1 MMNGEIHLRLTNRA
15 ILLVLGVLGLVWV
28 LGHATHIVV
37 VLFLAILLAAAVSSV
52 ANGLARFRIRR
63 AAAILLTY
71 LLVLAMLVGLGALLV
86 PLIASEVTLLR
97 DNLPTYQSQADAL
110 LARLPATNGAPPK
123 VDDLVGQLGGRLE
136 GAAIELSKG
145 AVAAGSTLVT
155 LLLIFVFAFFLAVD
169 ARFAERAVSR
179 LFPPALRGRAIRI
192 MGKMGDGLGSW
203 VRAQLLLA
211 LFFGVAFGLGLAFM
225 RMPYALTLGVIG
237 GVLEIIPYVG
247 GFITIALAVLIGATT
262 GQLWLV
268 VAAVIWYALVVNVE
282 AHIVAPKMVGEIV
295 GLHPL
300 VIVLALYLGAEVLG
314 ILGALL
320 AVPVAVVLQILL
332 DEFWTFEEAGATP
345 PAEQATLPMQ
355 PGEVLARPE
364 RADAPGHGG

>member
-1 MMNGEIHLRLTNRA
+1 MNGEIHLRLTNRA
-15 ILLVLGVLGLVWV
+15 ILLVLGALGLVWV

-52 ANGLARFRIRR
+52 ANRLARFRIGR

-71 LLVLAMLVGLGALLV
+71 LLVLALLVGLGALIV

-97 DNLPTYQSQADAL
+97 DNLPTYQTQADAL
-110 LARLPATNGAPPK
+110 LARFPTTSGAPLK
-123 VDDLVGQLGGRLE
+123 VDDLVAQLGGRLE

-169 ARFAERAVSR
+169 ARFAERAVGR
-179 LFPPALRGRAIRI
+179 LFPPAMRGRAVRI

-211 LFFGVAFGLGLAFM
+211 LFFGVAFGIGLALM

-237 GVLEIIPYVG
+237 GVLEVIPYVG

-262 GQLWLV
+262 GKLWLV
-268 VAAVIWYALVVNVE
+268 IAAVVWYALVVNVE
-282 AHIVAPKMVGEIV
+282 AHIVAPKMVGDIV

-300 VIVLALYLGAEVLG
+300 VIVLALYLGAETLG

-332 DEFWTFEEAGATP
+332 DEFWTFEDAAGPTPAT
-345 PAEQATLPMQ
+345 EQASPPMQ
-355 PGEVLARPE
+355 PGIVPAQPE
-364 RADAPGHGG
+364 GAPAPGRGD